1 MISMLTAEP
10 ASELVAAPPNVAVL
24 FAAEVAA
31 DDAMA
36 MRLRLIT

>member
-1 MISMLTAEP
+1 MIWMLTAEP
-10 ASELVAAPPNVAVL
+10 ASDVALPPPKVAVL

>member
-1 MISMLTAEP
+1 MISMLTADP
-10 ASELVAAPPNVAVL
+10 ASELALPPPKVAVL

-36 MRLRLIT
+36 TRLRLIT